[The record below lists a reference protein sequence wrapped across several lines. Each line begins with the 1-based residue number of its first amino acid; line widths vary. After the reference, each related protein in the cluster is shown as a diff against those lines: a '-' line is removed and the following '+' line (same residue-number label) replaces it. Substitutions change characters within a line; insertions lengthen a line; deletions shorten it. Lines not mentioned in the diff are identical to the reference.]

1 MSIYEYKNY
10 LKEKGY
16 SYRIIGDYSVEV
28 QFIDNSIQVH
38 ETLSEKLL
46 VQLYDKQGNK
56 IKSNS
61 YKTLRG
67 VINFMR
73 NI

>member
-16 SYRIIGDYSVEV
+16 SYRVIGDYSVEL

>member
-16 SYRIIGDYSVEV
+16 SYRVIGDYSVEV